1 MAVVDEKV
9 KEINAKIVYYGPGL
23 SGKTT
28 NINYIYRKLKPEH
41 RGKLTV
47 LATKT
52 DRTLFF
58 DFLPIELGEIRGM
71 KTRFQ
76 VYTVPGQVYYNATR
90 KLVLKNVDGI
100 VFVAD
105 SSPDKLAQNVES
117 LNNLEENLAF
127 YKRRLQDIPHVIQYN
142 KRDVEGALPVEE
154 LQKVLNR
161 YNAPYFEASA
171 KTGKGVLETL
181 TLICKMVLKKLRSS
195 PEFMRVQQVPSEE
208 MAHVERKE
216 EERETPVESYSK
228 IMVTAGDVGFGGNGE
243 IIVPI
248 YIKDEGGK
256 ILKEMTLSLS
266 ISLKE
271 KEREERDV

>member
-9 KEINAKIVYYGPGL
+9 REINAKIVYYGPGL

-28 NINYIYRKLKPEH
+28 NINYIYRKLRPEH

-71 KTRFQ
+71 RTRFQ
-76 VYTVPGQVYYNATR
+76 VYTVPGQVFYNATR

-127 YKRRLQDIPHVIQYN
+127 YKRELKDIPHIIQYN
-142 KRDVEGALPVEE
+142 KRDVEGALPIAE
-154 LQKVLNR
+154 LQKVLNK
-161 YNAPYFEASA
+161 YSASYFEASA

-181 TLICKMVLKKLRSS
+181 TLICKMVLKKLKSS
-195 PEFMRVQQVPSEE
+195 PEFIRLYQVVPEE
-208 MAHVERKE
+208 KTEVERKVE
-216 EERETPVESYSK
+216 TEDRAVEETPMK
-228 IMVTAGDVGFGGNGE
+228 IMVAAGDAGFSGDGE
-243 IIVPI
+243 IVIPV
-248 YIKDEGGK
+248 YIKDEKGEV
-256 ILKEMTLSLS
+256 LKEMVLSLS

-271 KEREERDV
+271 KK